1 MTFQVSTYCHSYVS
15 HALTMWPPKKKM
27 LAPTLNDCSGLKKR
41 KQQAATQEVEC
52 LVCPSS
58 CCWSTVTDWL
68 KVWLEFRDPPGKKN
82 TQTQHID
89 STRPGDPTQ
98 PGVGL
103 GWVGLVQFCIR
114 LTLAGDVAQEV
125 SLSNKLFLLLCSC
138 VHAAL
143 QSSIELSFHNLPTL
157 LFFSQ
162 HDGLLFS
169 LSVSHLS
176 SNAGTLSLPL
186 IYHFLLPLSS
196 LSLAISL
203 PVRLCSPLSDFL
215 SGSVT
220 LILFLLSSSSS
231 SSLPL
236 PEDLPLPSS
245 PPPPPAQHQS
255 LHRRPVPSRTC
266 TPHARHLLIHIPP
279 VSVSLELPE
288 GIKSTF
294 KFIFIFLFPLWLKVF
309 SFLYF
314 SPRRIVCL
322 AK

>member
-1 MTFQVSTYCHSYVS
+1 
-15 HALTMWPPKKKM
+15 MWPPKKKM
-27 LAPTLNDCSGLKKR
+27 LAPTLNDCSELKKR

-82 TQTQHID
+82 TQTQHND

-103 GWVGLVQFCIR
+103 GWVGSVLHPSHSHRRRCSR
-114 LTLAGDVAQEV
+114 
-125 SLSNKLFLLLCSC
+125 SLFVKQTFSPFVLLCTRSPP
-138 VHAAL
+138 V
-143 QSSIELSFHNLPTL
+143 INRTFLPQPSHTP
-157 LFFSQ
+157 FFSQ

-169 LSVSHLS
+169 LSFSHLS

-236 PEDLPLPSS
+236 PEDPPPRPAPVAPPAPRSITHVHATRTPLAHSYSTCVSLLGVAWGNQIHLQIYLYILIPSLTQGLFFSLFFSS
-245 PPPPPAQHQS
+245 PHCVFGQVSEYNGS
-255 LHRRPVPSRTC
+255 L
-266 TPHARHLLIHIPP
+266 
-279 VSVSLELPE
+279 
-288 GIKSTF
+288 
-294 KFIFIFLFPLWLKVF
+294 FLF
-309 SFLYF
+309 SFF
-314 SPRRIVCL
+314 
-322 AK
+322 

>member
-1 MTFQVSTYCHSYVS
+1 MD
-15 HALTMWPPKKKM
+15 K
-27 LAPTLNDCSGLKKR
+27 
-41 KQQAATQEVEC
+41 
-52 LVCPSS
+52 
-58 CCWSTVTDWL
+58 
-68 KVWLEFRDPPGKKN
+68 LEFRDPPGKRN
-82 TQTQHID
+82 TQTLHIHK
-89 STRPGDPTQ
+89 TRRPDPTW
-98 PGVGL
+98 GCVGL
-103 GWVGLVQFCIR
+103 GQFCIR

-169 LSVSHLS
+169 LSLSHLS

-196 LSLAISL
+196 LSFAISL

-236 PEDLPLPSS
+236 PEDLLLPPAPVAPPAPRSITHVHATRTPLAHSYSTCVSLLGVAWGNQIHLQIYLYILIPSLTQGLFFSLFFSS
-245 PPPPPAQHQS
+245 PHCVFGQVSEYNGS
-255 LHRRPVPSRTC
+255 L
-266 TPHARHLLIHIPP
+266 
-279 VSVSLELPE
+279 
-288 GIKSTF
+288 
-294 KFIFIFLFPLWLKVF
+294 FLF
-309 SFLYF
+309 SFF
-314 SPRRIVCL
+314 
-322 AK
+322 